1 MALRVRRRRPSPQPR
16 RAAGRVDNPGSV
28 AENPRVRPRARILA
42 GPARPAASGAFDADA
57 ARADF
62 PALRQRVHGRPL
74 VYLDN
79 AATTQKPRAVLAA
92 LRRHYVRDNANVRR
106 GVHALGA
113 RATAAYEGARAAVAR
128 FVGAAGAG
136 EIVFTRGA
144 TEALN
149 LVAQSFGRTR
159 VGAGDEVVVSEME
172 HHANIVPWQM
182 LCRAVGATLRV
193 APVDARGVLDA
204 AAFAEILGPRTKI
217 VALAHVSNALGTRN
231 PIAALAARAHAHGA
245 IVVVDGAQAVA
256 HVPVDVAA
264 LGCDFYAF
272 SGHKLYGPTGI
283 GALWGRAALL
293 TAMPPWQGGG
303 EMVRSVGWDE
313 VVHEP
318 PPHRFEA
325 GTPPIAGA
333 VGLAAAIGYLEALDR
348 AALAAHE
355 RDLLAYAADALAAVP
370 GLRMIGEA
378 PDKIGGHSFVL
389 AGIHAHD
396 VATVLDGEG
405 IAVRAGHHCAQP
417 ILQRFGVAAT
427 VRASFGLYN
436 RRADVDRLIAGL
448 AVVRRVFGA

>member
-1 MALRVRRRRPSPQPR
+1 M
-16 RAAGRVDNPGSV
+16 
-28 AENPRVRPRARILA
+28 AENFRVSRQRARVLP
-42 GPARPAASGAFDADA
+42 GPARPAAAGGFDVEAV
-57 ARADF
+57 RTDF
-62 PALRQRVHGRPL
+62 PALGQRVHGRPL
-74 VYLDN
+74 VYLDS

-113 RATAAYEGARAAVAR
+113 RATAAYEGARATVAR
-128 FVGAAGAG
+128 FVGAAAPE
-136 EIVFTRGA
+136 EIVFTRGT

-149 LVAQSFGRTR
+149 LVAQSCGRTL
-159 VGAGDEVVVSEME
+159 VGPGDEIVISEME
-172 HHANIVPWQM
+172 HHANIVPWLM
-182 LCRAVGATLRV
+182 LARAAGATVRV
-193 APVDARGVLDA
+193 APVDDRGVLDA
-204 AAFAEILGPRTKI
+204 DAFAALLGPRVRI
-217 VALAHVSNALGTRN
+217 VALAHVANALGTCN
-231 PIAALAARAHAHGA
+231 PIAALAARAREHGA

-283 GALWGRAALL
+283 GVLWGRAARLA
-293 TAMPPWQGGG
+293 AMPPWQGGG
-303 EMVRSVGWDE
+303 EMVRSVTWDAVTYE
-313 VVHEP
+313 A

-333 VGLAAAIGYLEALDR
+333 VGLAAAITYLERLDR

-355 RDLLAYAADALAAVP
+355 QDVLAYAAAALTTVP
-370 GLRMIGEA
+370 GLRLIGAA

-389 AGIHAHD
+389 AGVHAHD
-396 VATVLDGEG
+396 VATVLDAEG

-417 ILQRFGVAAT
+417 IMRRFGVAAT

-436 RRADVDRLIAGL
+436 GRADVDRLLAGL
-448 AVVRRVFGA
+448 DVVRRTFAA